1 MTLRIVF
8 LDRATIAPGVEIRS
22 PNFPHEWINHQQ
34 SSHEDVRDRLKGAE
48 IALTNKAPIRADD
61 IAQLPDLKYI
71 GVTATGTDIVDLD
84 ACRQRGIVVS
94 NVRGYAVK
102 TVPEHVFALMLALR
116 RGLMGY
122 RADVITGEWQ
132 KAGQFCFFNHPIGD
146 LGGARL
152 GIVGSGAI
160 GSAVARIAAG
170 FGMEAVFAG
179 RKDDT
184 RPTPPKVPFRELLAT
199 ADVITLHCS
208 LTAETADLMGDAEFA
223 AMKPGA
229 MLINTS
235 RGGLIDAAALVRA
248 IESGHLGGAGIDGL
262 PKEPPPSDHPFM
274 AIAGRPNFIL
284 TPHVAWASA
293 AAMQELADQ
302 VVGNIE
308 AFMAGHPVNR
318 VA

>member
-1 MTLRIVF
+1 LTLRIVY

-22 PNFPHEWINHQQ
+22 PNFPHEWINHQR
-34 SSHEDVRDRLKGAE
+34 SAPDDVLERLSGTQ
-48 IALTNKAPIRADD
+48 IALTNKAPIRAPD
-61 IAQLPDLKYI
+61 IARLPDLKYI
-71 GVTATGTDIVDLD
+71 GVTATGTDNIDLD

-94 NVRGYAVK
+94 NVRGYAVT

-122 RADVITGEWQ
+122 RADVIAGEWQ
-132 KAGQFCFFNHPIGD
+132 NAAQFSFFTHPIGD

-152 GIVGSGAI
+152 GIVGAGAI

-170 FGMEAVFAG
+170 FGMETVYAG
-179 RKDDT
+179 RKGDDK
-184 RPTPPKVPFRELLAT
+184 PAPPKLPFQEMLSSS
-199 ADVITLHCS
+199 DVITLHCP
-208 LTAETADLMGDAEFA
+208 LTVETKNLMSDAEFA

-229 MLINTS
+229 ILINTS
-235 RGGLIDAAALVRA
+235 RGGLIDEAALVRA
-248 IESGHLGGAGIDGL
+248 IESGRLGGAGIDVL
-262 PKEPPPSDHPFM
+262 PQEPPPAEHPFM
-274 AIAGRPNFIL
+274 ALANRPNFIL

-302 VVGNIE
+302 VVGNLE